1 MKLRAAKEACKY
13 MRLEARA
20 LRLVSG
26 LGIKSIVSSGSIE
39 LSVDYLPFRNG
50 RRYRHSRK
58 QLIVHHHV
66 GNGELVFKKKGIGEL
81 GRSL

>member
-1 MKLRAAKEACKY
+1 

-50 RRYRHSRK
+50 TRYRHSRK
-58 QLIVHHHV
+58 QLIVHQHV